1 MKKQKMRTVSYSK
14 KKKNKKGERKRRNG
28 TQTMTQ
34 QKDQKILT
42 AVSERLHFSL
52 NSGSRLPNV
61 ARKCPQRRCT
71 KEKLPPLRN
80 HSQILDT
87 RVIKGTFDSTFAC
100 FGSKSSGKGYS
111 SPKSTK
117 GRDLKSAS

>member
-1 MKKQKMRTVSYSK
+1 MKKQKMGTVSYSK
-14 KKKNKKGERKRRNG
+14 KKGREKKKKRN
-28 TQTMTQ
+28 TNHDSA
-34 QKDQKILT
+34 KAQKILT

-100 FGSKSSGKGYS
+100 FGSKSSGNGYS

-117 GRDLKSAS
+117 GRDLNSAS